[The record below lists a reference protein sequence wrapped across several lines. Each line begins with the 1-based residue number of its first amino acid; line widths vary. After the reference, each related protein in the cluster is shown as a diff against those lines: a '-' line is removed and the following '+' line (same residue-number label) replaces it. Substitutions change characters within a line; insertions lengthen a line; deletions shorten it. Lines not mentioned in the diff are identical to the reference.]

1 MSQNTSGTPG
11 LDLPESIRALVC
23 KDHAKEAKTRLLA
36 LIEEGIASGPG
47 RPLTP
52 ADEGELLAI
61 ARGEIE

>member
-1 MSQNTSGTPG
+1 MSQDHPG
-11 LDLPESIRALVC
+11 IDLPESIRALVR
-23 KDHAKEAKTRLLA
+23 KDQAEEAKARLCA